1 MPDMDFMDN
10 HGVLPVESRK
20 RHRRRRPWVHVILQG
35 REQFGEYHHLLQEQ
49 RPSSKICCP
58 ALGHESASGTPTT
71 GDRSEASPKP
81 DTGHSSSAEP
91 AASSPWPIRFRHPD
105 FG

>member
-1 MPDMDFMDN
+1 MADMDFMDN
-10 HGVLPVESRK
+10 HGVLPVESQNT
-20 RHRRRRPWVHVILQG
+20 PPTSMSLG
-35 REQFGEYHHLLQEQ
+35 SPDSSE
-49 RPSSKICCP
+49 PSSKICCP
-58 ALGHESASGTPTT
+58 TLGDESASGTPTT

-91 AASSPWPIRFRHPD
+91 AASSPRPIRVRHPD

>member
-1 MPDMDFMDN
+1 MLDMDFTDN

-20 RHRRRRPWVHVILQG
+20 TPPTSTSLG
-35 REQFGEYHHLLQEQ
+35 S

-91 AASSPWPIRFRHPD
+91 AASSPRPIRFRHPD